1 MLGRKLRS
9 LRQARDLS
17 LKSLAEEAGI
27 SIALLSQVE
36 RDQVDPSLD
45 TLRKLARALN
55 VPLFSL
61 FQESSETAVAVIPRE
76 RRLSV
81 STSSRGVAY
90 TRISPGFGRLEVLE
104 GVLEPGAESSPELWE
119 HASEECAV
127 VLKGELTVEF
137 EGDQSHVLRQGDSI
151 YFDSRR
157 AHRYVNQSTKP
168 VIYMVSVTPPSF

>member
-1 MLGRKLRS
+1 MLGARLRS
-9 LRQARDLS
+9 MRQARGLS
-17 LKSLAEEAGI
+17 LTALAEDASI
-27 SIALLSQVE
+27 SNALLSQVE
-36 RDQVDPSLD
+36 RDQMDPSLD

-61 FQESSETAVAVIPRE
+61 FQDSPDSAVAVIPSQ

-81 STSSRGVAY
+81 STSSEGVAY

-104 GVLEPGAESSPELWE
+104 GILDPGSASSPELWS

-127 VLKGELTVEF
+127 VIQGELSVEF
-137 EGDQSHVLRQGDSI
+137 ADQTHLLQKGDSI

-157 AHRYVNQSTKP
+157 SHRYVNHSDAVT
-168 VIYMVSVTPPSF
+168 VYIVSVTPPSF